1 MIAESTAAVKV
12 AVRWFVTS
20 FRFAAGYL
28 RIFWRA
34 ASLWLP
40 RRMGFDILMPLSGID
55 ALVGA
60 IARKP
65 SGPDL
70 WQRRTTGNRLGRVAR

>member
-1 MIAESTAAVKV
+1 MISTVHHRTLQSPEVGRVGLCAV
-12 AVRWFVTS
+12 
-20 FRFAAGYL
+20 Y
-28 RIFWRA
+28 
-34 ASLWLP
+34 LWLS
-40 RRMGFDILMPLSGID
+40 RWMGFDILMPLSGID

-60 IARKP
+60 IERKP